1 MAPVEK
7 VKIFLANSVNDGIVL
22 SKEFSNAIE
31 VEFGEG
37 EDSDIQV
44 VDWDGK
50 TRNVSMVTWLETTF

>member
-44 VDWDGK
+44 VVWDGK

>member
-31 VEFGEG
+31 VEYGDG